1 MAGNPLQQAFSFV
14 FMEEIGPSSPVL
26 LESSPQD
33 NSKEVDIHSIFTLLF
48 DRPLGAGPNFG
59 GSFTLNCPGYPD
71 IYLTPEI
78 TRNKLTLRPEQPMAY
93 GVTYRLRIP
102 AYAIGNK
109 NGDNA
114 IATDIYLY
122 FTAERQRVTATLPL
136 AGGSGALINSV
147 PQVSFDAAPQA
158 GYRFGEMKLIRR
170 SGDGD
175 EAISVRPSLA
185 GNSLF
190 LTPEMELVP
199 DSLYTVSLPR
209 GAVRFADGSVNNQ
222 YTFDFVTGSERAELS
237 EFTLVGSI
245 ELMDALVEGD
255 LGTFNAGAGLPGA
268 ATYIWDFGDGTSTV
282 SGRQVT
288 HAFTYRGT
296 YNVVLSASTDSGRYF
311 VSQSLQVVRRPGRDN
326 ILIETNQ
333 RAPALLNPGDSF
345 DYVLRLSTSGVP
357 MLNRTVQVTRSY
369 PASQQKEPE
378 LLATL
383 TTDKNGMAAYRATLP
398 DGCREYYVNFT
409 YGDIAVRRILQN
421 ASEQCDLSGYV
432 LNDKGEVLK
441 SALVSIGNRATV
453 TDASGF
459 YQIGELEPGNYNLVV
474 STEFHYDYI
483 SNMSLYQKGSV
494 QNIMLTKIVPTAEPL
509 IRQVSVNGTAA
520 KELHFLKGIDAEISI
535 QPFVDW
541 RGHQPDCLQLLL
553 GDELLAQVGHLDNL
567 TVNALDF
574 KQGDKLKVVALSKDG
589 TSSQVVDVQVHIID
603 ALPGDFP
610 FDLQPIYIDGKYI
623 TERYIHLLP
632 IRTPSISDI
641 PILKGGPFAFLSDP
655 VYAYGEMGVDG
666 SFFVITS
673 KDGTS
678 SSGFGYY
685 AENNIVQKYLAKRQA
700 TTAAE
705 KKQIAAKQSKSYMG
719 GVELDSRIGA
729 SFRWDFDTTKGA
741 WVFDTGTLHLGISVN
756 AWASASYGIPGVPLS
771 VYINGDFE
779 VIMDTYLHAINDNGS
794 MSYGSGTLDLSH
806 IFIEISG
813 GISAV
818 VAKAG
823 VYFNGTGAV
832 KVDFP
837 SGDTKYYIEVTGGVR
852 ASALLWS
859 VEYEFLKYSWG
870 DRSPWLAQSG
880 AQTLVFDA
888 QGRQLSLNSLQ
899 GKDGL
904 GSGLL
909 PTSSAELKPM
919 GRDYLQEQSGWN
931 TGVNKQGGMMAM
943 ATTQDLAR
951 TTTLRRS
958 TFPHTEH
965 VVTPYGTGAFMVLL
979 EDEASRPTLNQTR
992 VKYSVYDGASWSQP
1006 LPIGADD
1013 GTADFNPVVAATTTG
1028 AIAAW
1033 ANLNGMLAPDSQLG
1047 DALARQEI
1055 AVATYDAATKSWS
1068 SFSNLTSDSYHD
1080 HAPRLAAT
1088 DAAALLVWVK
1098 SRSHNYDDALSGD
1111 YIAEHDVMFSQWDG
1125 GSFAAPEVIATFD
1138 RPLVNASLAFNDDQ
1152 GIYVFALD
1160 EDGNLNTVTD
1170 QEIYCLTFDYGTA
1183 SWSSPHRLTDN
1194 IVRDSNPQ
1202 ACFINGKAFVLWEQ
1216 DGDIVYLED
1225 VEAAHGEV
1233 KVAVRDTILQNTFT
1247 LAADG
1252 NSLLALVGPG
1262 LSSNNGADM
1271 YGIIYDGVHRLWSK
1285 ELRLTEDY
1293 STNRSPSA
1301 AFTGDELVTIYNR
1314 DIIVDKVN
1322 PADGLTYPTISN
1334 KADLRM
1340 IAQQL
1345 IHDLAIVDDSIAL
1358 SEANPFPGGLVDI
1371 SAEIE
1376 NRGSYSEAATEV
1388 AFYAGDPLAGGQ
1400 RIGKTQT
1407 IAEALAPGA
1416 STEVTVQWEI
1426 PAVMPTDGIYVVV
1439 DPAQRIAD
1447 AERSNNTA
1455 NLRLLRPDL
1464 ELVNLECLATEAG
1477 SYIVTVKVSN
1487 VSAVD
1492 VPHAVVSLH
1501 YGDSAG
1507 GLEFIAGLDAGAM
1520 KAGEVVEM
1528 TYLWT
1533 PTASVFQQG
1542 KTDLFAI
1549 VEVADVAVQG
1559 MSHFSTIVLEEESI
1573 LDNNIRMLTV
1583 ASSTAPSLSY
1593 TVTFKDWNGSV
1604 LKVQTVPDGGTATAP
1619 ANPTRSGYTFS
1630 GWDRAFDN
1638 VTSNLI
1644 VTARYSRNPS
1654 PGDGGGAIDPGG
1666 SQAEPA
1672 IVYRRVETEGQ
1683 IGLEARLTA
1692 GLNPEIV
1699 ATKAQG
1705 KTAITISIDEAILT
1719 EAQANVLT
1727 IQIPRSIVSSLNG
1740 LEVIINTPYGSLA
1753 LPPELVAA
1761 LAASGEAIN
1770 FSLQPG
1776 DPEIVQTELSS
1787 EEDLLGDPVNV
1798 TTSLTGNVRVTL
1810 PCNLPL
1816 PQDAAEKEAFL
1827 ASLYVLAIHDV
1838 DDVERIPASALDTDE
1853 ETSTLLAVTFKVDRF
1868 STFALVAA
1876 GQEPIEKPEC
1886 RLSTT
1891 IGGTTYTV
1899 NDSVRNFA
1907 NLTAYRANDS
1917 TTVMAVRLLQ
1927 ELGAKIAYR
1936 RVNNRG
1942 IVTVTYGEITATLRE
1957 TSNIMT
1963 VVDTTGERQVT
1974 LRTVFTNLAG
1984 RTYLPTRDVAESLGF
1999 SVYWA
2004 AADDSLV
2011 IK

>member
-1 MAGNPLQQAFSFV
+1 M
-14 FMEEIGPSSPVL
+14 
-26 LESSPQD
+26 
-33 NSKEVDIHSIFTLLF
+33 
-48 DRPLGAGPNFG
+48 
-59 GSFTLNCPGYPD
+59 
-71 IYLTPEI
+71 
-78 TRNKLTLRPEQPMAY
+78 
-93 GVTYRLRIP
+93 
-102 AYAIGNK
+102 
-109 NGDNA
+109 
-114 IATDIYLY
+114 
-122 FTAERQRVTATLPL
+122 
-136 AGGSGALINSV
+136 
-147 PQVSFDAAPQA
+147 
-158 GYRFGEMKLIRR
+158 
-170 SGDGD
+170 
-175 EAISVRPSLA
+175 
-185 GNSLF
+185 
-190 LTPEMELVP
+190 
-199 DSLYTVSLPR
+199 
-209 GAVRFADGSVNNQ
+209 NNQ
-222 YTFDFVTGSERAELS
+222 YTFTFTTGSERAELN

-245 ELMDALVEGD
+245 ELMAALVEGD
-255 LGTFNAGAGLPGA
+255 LGTFDAGAGLPGTVA
-268 ATYIWDFGDGTSTV
+268 YTWDFGDGTETV
-282 SGRQVT
+282 RGSQVT
-288 HAFTYRGT
+288 HTFTYRGT

-311 VSQSLQVVRRPGRDN
+311 VSQSVQVVRQPGRDN
-326 ILIETNQ
+326 IVIETNQ
-333 RAPALLNPGDSF
+333 RAPALLNPGDGVN
-345 DYVLRLSTSGVP
+345 YVLRLSTSGVP
-357 MLNRTVQVTRSY
+357 MQNRTVQVTRSY
-369 PASQQKEPE
+369 PASEHKPSE

-409 YGDIAVRRILQN
+409 YDDIAVRRILQN

-553 GDELLAQVGHLDNL
+553 DDVLLKQVSHLDNL
-567 TVNALDF
+567 SVNALDL
-574 KQGDKLKVVALSKDG
+574 KQGDKLKVVAHSKDG
-589 TSSQVVDVQVHIID
+589 ISSQVVDVQVHIID

-741 WVFDTGTLHLGISVN
+741 WVFNTGTLHLGISVN

-931 TGVNKQGGMMAM
+931 AGVNKQGGMMAM

-1138 RPLVNASLAFNDDQ
+1138 RPLVNASLTFDGQQ
-1152 GIYVFALD
+1152 GIYVFAVD

-1170 QEIYCLTFDYGTA
+1170 QEIYYLTYDGSTA
-1183 SWSSPHRLTDN
+1183 DWGSPVRLTNN
-1194 IVRDSNPQ
+1194 ITRDSNPQ
-1202 ACFINGKAFVLWEQ
+1202 ACFLQGKAFVLWEQ

-1233 KVAVRDTILQNTFT
+1233 TVAVRDTILQNTFT

-1301 AFTGDELVTIYNR
+1301 AFTGDELITIYNR

-1345 IHDLAIVDDSIAL
+1345 IHDLAIVDGSIAL

-1376 NRGSYSEAATEV
+1376 NRGRYSEAATEV

-1477 SYIVTVKVSN
+1477 RYIVTVKVSN

-1533 PTASVFQQG
+1533 PTASMFQQG
-1542 KTDLFAI
+1542 KIDLFAI
-1549 VEVADVAVQG
+1549 VEVADVAAQG

-1619 ANPTRSGYTFS
+1619 ANPTRSGYTFT
-1630 GWDRAFDN
+1630 GWDKGFDK
-1638 VTSNLI
+1638 VTGDLV
-1644 VTARYSRNPS
+1644 VTAQYSRNPRPVDPD
-1654 PGDGGGAIDPGG
+1654 PGDGGGPVDPGP
-1666 SQAEPA
+1666 APLEPA
-1672 IVYRRVETEGQ
+1672 LVYRRVETEGQ
-1683 IGLEARLTA
+1683 VTLEARLTA
-1692 GLNPEIV
+1692 GLSPEII
-1699 ATKAQG
+1699 ALKAQG
-1705 KTAITISIDEAILT
+1705 KTTITINIDEAVLT
-1719 EAQANVLT
+1719 EAHVNVLT
-1727 IQIPRSIVSSLNG
+1727 IQIPRSIVRSLNG
-1740 LEVIINTPYGSLA
+1740 LEVIVNSPYGSLA

-1761 LAASGEAIN
+1761 LAASGEAIA

-1776 DPEIVQTELSS
+1776 DHEVIQTEISS
-1787 EEDLLGDPVNV
+1787 EEGLLGEPVEI

-1816 PQDAAEKEAFL
+1816 PQDAEARAAYL

-1838 DDVERIPASALDTDE
+1838 DDVERIPALALDTDE
-1853 ETSTLLAVTFKVDRF
+1853 ETSTLLSVTFQVDRF

-1876 GQEPIEKPEC
+1876 GQKQIEAPGPV
-1886 RLSTT
+1886 LFTT
-1891 IGGTTYTV
+1891 IGGHTYTL
-1899 NDSVRNFA
+1899 NDSVKDFG

-1917 TTVMAVRLLQ
+1917 TTVMAIRLLQ
-1927 ELGAKIAYR
+1927 ELGALVDYR
-1936 RVNNRG
+1936 RVNNVG
-1942 IVTVTYGEITATLRE
+1942 VVTVSYGEISATLRE
-1957 TSNIMT
+1957 KSNIMT

-1974 LRTVFTNLAG
+1974 LHTVFTNLAG

-1999 SVYWA
+1999 FVYWA